1 MAPFGSPG
9 RRVLA
14 PCLAVAGATQI
25 GVGAVECQQTEE
37 LGQPSAYR
45 VAVLRYDVVGCGRVV
60 DLFHAPVL
68 NRLRTEGILTIRA
81 CIDTSLDNAGRM
93 ARRLHAMPARSVA
106 EAGVSGAD
114 AALIAAPPEFHAD
127 LALPYLL
134 AGRSV
139 LIEKPFAP
147 TLADVLKLLDAARA
161 GNARV
166 LVGHMRRLYPAMRVA
181 REVVRSG
188 VLGDI
193 HGAEARDGFRWN
205 NWRAESPYAA
215 TSPSGGVLLDSG
227 SHVLDTLL
235 FLLDLDD
242 PNAAPDMTVESVE
255 RDRDTEPSHDFRAR
269 FLLRHKGNEL
279 PVDFRVSRTEAIPQD
294 TVLHGEHGSLIVS
307 GKFAQQPAI
316 IAGNRATSL
325 DLPLSGSRPA
335 DQNGCFRLQH
345 EAVANPSDHPDV
357 SALLEGSRFVT
368 LTHFLDT
375 LIAA

>member
-1 MAPFGSPG
+1 
-9 RRVLA
+9 V
-14 PCLAVAGATQI
+14 
-25 GVGAVECQQTEE
+25 GVGKREQIEE
-37 LGQPSAYR
+37 LRQPSAYR

-60 DLFHAPVL
+60 ELFHAPVL

-81 CIDTSLDNAGRM
+81 CIDTSLDSAARM
-93 ARRLHAMPARSVA
+93 AKRLHAMPARSVR

-147 TLADVLKLLDAARA
+147 TLADVVKLLDAARA

-193 HGAEARDGFRWN
+193 HGAEARDGFRWS
-205 NWRAESPYAA
+205 WRAASPFVV

-227 SHVLDTLL
+227 SHVLDSLL

-242 PNAAPDMTVESVE
+242 PDAAPAMTVESVA
-255 RDRDTEPSHDFRAR
+255 RDRDTEPSQDFRAR
-269 FLLRHKGNEL
+269 FLLRHRSNEL

-294 TVLHGEHGSLIVS
+294 IVLHGEHGSLIVS

-316 IAGNRATSL
+316 IAGSRATSL
-325 DLPLSGSRPA
+325 DLPLAGSRPA

-345 EAVANPSDHPDV
+345 EAVANPSDHPDI

-368 LTHFLDT
+368 LTHLLDA
-375 LIAA
+375 LACA